1 MPILDAFKEISLLD
15 EPLAPY
21 TWMKVGGPAQYLVR
35 PRNPDELL
43 EVVRYCHEE
52 QIPVRVLGGG
62 SNVLV
67 RDEGVSGAVIQLIDE
82 RDETLTVRPK
92 GQSND
97 ERDKSIAKSS
107 AFGRITVDGTTVT
120 AGAGAA
126 LSQLIS
132 HSVKAELAGLET
144 LSGIPGTVGGALRG
158 NAGGRSGDIGQFVD
172 SVTVMSAKGEISTR
186 RANELWFG
194 YRESNIEEL
203 VILEGTFTLQQGDP
217 HEITRRMRKL
227 WIMKKATQPL
237 SFQSAGCI
245 FKNPRG
251 LSAGS
256 LIEQAGLK
264 GIRVG
269 QAEISDRHANFIVTH
284 PNAKSDDVL
293 RLIDLARSKVAE
305 QFGVDLELE
314 IKIW

>member
-1 MPILDAFKEISLLD
+1 MNSLDPFKDIALRD
-15 EPLAPY
+15 QPLAPH
-21 TWMKVGGPAQYLVR
+21 TWMKIGGPAQYLVR
-35 PRNPDELL
+35 PRNVDELL
-43 EVVRYCHEE
+43 EVVRTCHEE
-52 QIPVRVLGGG
+52 QIPVRILGGG

-67 RDEGVSGAVIQLIDE
+67 RDEGVSGAVLQLVDE
-82 RDETLTVRPK
+82 SF
-92 GQSND
+92 GQ
-97 ERDKSIAKSS
+97 IA
-107 AFGRITVDGTTVT
+107 IEGTTVR
-120 AGAGAA
+120 AGAGAL

-132 HSVKAELAGLET
+132 QTVKAELAGLET

-158 NAGGRSGDIGQFVD
+158 NAGGRAGDIGQFVD
-172 SVTVMSAKGEISTR
+172 SITVMNVKGEVSTR
-186 RANELWFG
+186 KGDELWFG
-194 YRESNIEEL
+194 YRESNVDEL
-203 VILEGTFTLQQGDP
+203 VILESSLKLPPGDSE
-217 HEITRRMRKL
+217 EITRRMRKL

-251 LSAGS
+251 LSAGA

-269 QAEISDRHANFIVTH
+269 EAEISDRHANFVVTN
-284 PNAKSDDVL
+284 PGAKSDDVL
-293 RLIDLARSKVAE
+293 RLIDLTRSKVSE

>member
-1 MPILDAFKEISLLD
+1 MPLLDAFKEISLLD

-21 TWMKVGGPAQYLVR
+21 TWMKIGGPAQFLVR

-43 EVVRYCHEE
+43 EVTRHCHEE
-52 QIPVRVLGGG
+52 QIPIRVLGGG
-62 SNVLV
+62 SNILV
-67 RDEGVSGAVIQLIDE
+67 RDEGVSGAVLQLAGD
-82 RDETLTVRPK
+82 
-92 GQSND
+92 
-97 ERDKSIAKSS
+97 
-107 AFGRITVDGTTVT
+107 AFSQITIDGTTVR
-120 AGAGAA
+120 AGAGAT

-132 HSVKAELAGLET
+132 QSVKAELAGLET

-158 NAGGRSGDIGQFVD
+158 NAGGRSGDIGQFVE
-172 SVTVMSAKGEISTR
+172 SVTVMSAQGEVSTR
-186 RANELWFG
+186 KGNDLWFG
-194 YRESNIEEL
+194 YRETNIDEL
-203 VILEGTFTLQQGDP
+203 LILEATFALQPGETA
-217 HEITRRMRKL
+217 EITRRMRKL

-284 PNAKSDDVL
+284 PNARSDDVL
-293 RLIDLARSKVAE
+293 RLVDLARSKISE

>member
-21 TWMKVGGPAQYLVR
+21 TWMKIGGPAQFMVR

-67 RDEGVSGAVIQLIDE
+67 RDEGVSGAVLQLVD
-82 RDETLTVRPK
+82 D
-92 GQSND
+92 S
-97 ERDKSIAKSS
+97 
-107 AFGRITVDGTTVT
+107 FGRITIEGSTVQ
-120 AGAGAA
+120 AGAGAL

-132 HSVKAELAGLET
+132 HAVKAELAGLET

-158 NAGGRSGDIGQFVD
+158 NAGGRSGDIGQFVE
-172 SVTVMSAKGEISTR
+172 SVTVMNSKGEISTKR
-186 RANELWFG
+186 GKDLWFG
-194 YRESNIEEL
+194 YRESNVDEL
-203 VILEGTFTLQQGDP
+203 VILAGTFILQTGEPQ
-217 HEITRRMRKL
+217 EITRRMRKL

-269 QAEISDRHANFIVTH
+269 QAEISDRHANFIVTN
-284 PNAKSDDVL
+284 PGANSDDVL
-293 RLIDLARSKVAE
+293 RLIDLARSKVSE

-314 IKIW
+314 LKIW